1 MKYRVQYTAQ
11 PDGMTQSKDQTA
23 AGDYRS
29 GAETSLTGLTPFTNY
44 SIRVAAVNEE
54 GDIGIYSDTIT
65 EQTQEDVGGPDLG
78 GPEENSSNVIGVV
91 VGVIVAVFA
100 VILVIAIVAITI
112 WL

>member
-11 PDGMTQSKDQTA
+11 PDGMTQSIDQTA

-29 GAETSLTGLTPFTNY
+29 GAETSLTGLTPGTNY

-54 GDIGIYSDTIT
+54 GDVGIYSDNIT
-65 EQTQEDVGGPDLG
+65 EQTQENVGGPDLG
-78 GPEENSSNVIGVV
+78 GPEESSSNVIDVV
-91 VGVIVAVFA
+91 DGVIVAIFA
-100 VILVIAIVAITI
+100 VILLIAIIALTI